1 MTENTELR
9 PIEELTFREA
19 MAELDGIVGV
29 LESNSLE
36 LEDSL
41 RSYERGVALLAALQ
55 GRLAEAQQKLDVLMG
70 ELVADADD
78 GARDTSLS
86 ERGKPAFEKE
96 KDMRKEDCL
105 FCKIVAG
112 EIPSA
117 KVYEDDRVLAFEDV
131 NPQMPVHTL
140 IVPKNHY
147 DNIGDGIPD
156 DEMGYLFN
164 TVKKIAE
171 LKGIAESGYRVIVNT
186 NDDAQQSVHHIH
198 VHVLGGAPMNSGDPS
213 AK

>member
-1 MTENTELR
+1 
-9 PIEELTFREA
+9 
-19 MAELDGIVGV
+19 
-29 LESNSLE
+29 
-36 LEDSL
+36 
-41 RSYERGVALLAALQ
+41 
-55 GRLAEAQQKLDVLMG
+55 
-70 ELVADADD
+70 
-78 GARDTSLS
+78 
-86 ERGKPAFEKE
+86 
-96 KDMRKEDCL
+96 MRKEDCL

-164 TVKKIAE
+164 TVKKIADLTSE
-171 LKGIAESGYRVIVNT
+171 CTVMCSNPAKLASGPPMPNAKVIRPMCSIDEYENMRLTSFWRDKKNAATVTDSSPNPIISWPAMAVPRAPSVSTLQRSTAYMATLSSSPDSTAETGV
-186 NDDAQQSVHHIH
+186 
-198 VHVLGGAPMNSGDPS
+198 GPS
-213 AK
+213 AWASGSQLCSGTRPILVP